1 MTPPKACARS
11 LRSANRTGTTAG
23 SESLAKGK
31 PPDGCG
37 QVRIRRQVS
46 PAPWVSAGIAQQPG
60 PQRQLLLK
68 RQQGFGQREEDGF
81 FLLEMH
87 ADQIAQLVQVL
98 REGLSCGRSD
108 TGGFWVWPSR
118 RGTRFR
124 PDRSVEAQPAKELA
138 IPLPAALDPQPFP
151 PQARPP
157 SCGKIL
163 SRLKRGIDDGADLLV
178 FLQEDLACGGH

>member
-1 MTPPKACARS
+1 MTPSKACARS
-11 LRSANRTGTTAG
+11 LKSANRSGTTAG
-23 SESLAKGK
+23 SESLARGK
-31 PPDGCG
+31 PPAGCG
-37 QVRIRRQVS
+37 QVRHTLTGGRTARQAS
-46 PAPWVSAGIAQQPG
+46 PAPWVSAGIAFQQG
-60 PQRQLLLK
+60 SQRQLLLK

-124 PDRSVEAQPAKELA
+124 PDRSVEA
-138 IPLPAALDPQPFP
+138 
-151 PQARPP
+151 
-157 SCGKIL
+157 
-163 SRLKRGIDDGADLLV
+163 
-178 FLQEDLACGGH
+178 